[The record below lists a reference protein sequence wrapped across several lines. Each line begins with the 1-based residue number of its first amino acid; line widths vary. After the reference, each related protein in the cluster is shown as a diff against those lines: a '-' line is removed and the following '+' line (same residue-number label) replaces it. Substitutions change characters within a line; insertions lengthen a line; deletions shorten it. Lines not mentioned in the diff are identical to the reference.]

1 MDNVKNR
8 KDKVILNDADLNVLL
23 QTDREM
29 VIFYLENVLGHD
41 LTDEVEKAILECP
54 KLSVAMVNGDTTPWD
69 LSPLLEN

>member
-8 KDKVILNDADLNVLL
+8 KDTVTLNEADLNVLL

-54 KLSVAMVNGDTTPWD
+54 KLSVPMVNGDDTPWNV
-69 LSPLLEN
+69 SPLSDN